1 MPRYSAKKCG
11 SVKCL
16 ADAGFELEM
25 TVEAAEPSLLDEPTD
40 DQKAE
45 APKSNIGQDI
55 AMRWGAKTGSE
66 PEKLEQLLSLRV
78 P

>member
-1 MPRYSAKKCG
+1 
-11 SVKCL
+11 
-16 ADAGFELEM
+16 M
-25 TVEAAEPSLLDEPTD
+25 TAAAEKALLGELTD

-78 P
+78 PYYKFIPFFFKKKRENEDL

>member
-1 MPRYSAKKCG
+1 
-11 SVKCL
+11 
-16 ADAGFELEM
+16 M
-25 TVEAAEPSLLDEPTD
+25 TAAAEKALLGELTD

-78 P
+78 PYYKFIPFFFKKKERMKIYEIIH